1 MKTLI
6 ITVGNRQVGWRC
18 KDGIVRSF
26 GADGDPARK
35 GNVPSHLGELYQE
48 FGVQRGCH
56 DLEGKYRHSVRYL
69 SEIVYQHCQAK
80 KDFSPVVLLLDEQI
94 LAEHYATPTEPTDV
108 ILWGT
113 DQPES
118 VSWKFRAMDTCWLAQ
133 LMAGAIRQRYPH
145 LNVTVWNCSV
155 DVDDRKALWDLMKK
169 QLEQYIENLPEHDR
183 ATWHLQIQTKGSVPQ
198 LENWLS
204 MIAAILMRQY
214 LVDQI
219 IPIEPD
225 PSFDENTDSA
235 RSAEC
240 FEVVS
245 LGEVFWPLERERIAT
260 AWKRGDFTAAK
271 VLLEAHRDRHEA
283 LYQLADRLALAT
295 NWSIQD
301 FLKGI
306 QGERWLDQKATKA
319 VTHKAQR
326 QQWCEATVTRC
337 PNSET
342 ATSKFLKIWEFELL
356 IDLSLQQENYTLAFM
371 QFAQMLERL
380 LFWRCEQ
387 EDWRT
392 QGFLGEEFLQ
402 EGNYRDPTLGVLW
415 RAWAKAEQR
424 SPADSFVKKLETVNE
439 YRNGVV
445 HRNRAIGCKEL
456 TQLADVPLETS
467 PAGIHQG
474 LLNVLCQVL
483 NQDKMPEKGVAR
495 SLYEWGL
502 EQLR

>member
-18 KDGIVRSF
+18 NDGIVRSF
-26 GADGDPARK
+26 GADGSRKDP
-35 GNVPSHLGELYQE
+35 PHLDELYRE
-48 FGVQRGCH
+48 FGVERSCY
-56 DLEGKYRHSVRYL
+56 DAEGKYRYNVRYL
-69 SEIVYQHCQAK
+69 SEIVHQHCQAK
-80 KDFSPVVLLLDEQI
+80 NDFSRVVLLLDEKI
-94 LAEHYATPTEPTDV
+94 LAEHYATPTETAEV
-108 ILWGT
+108 IFWGT

-118 VSWKFRAMDTCWLAQ
+118 VGWQFYGMDTCWLAK
-133 LMAGAIRQRYPH
+133 LMAGAIQQRYPH
-145 LNVTVWNCSV
+145 LKTMVWNCSV
-155 DVDDRKALWDLMKK
+155 PVNDRQALWDFAEK
-169 QLEQYIENLPEHDR
+169 QLEQYIKHLPAPER
-183 ATWHLQIQTKGSVPQ
+183 ANWRLHIQTKGSVPQ
-198 LENWLS
+198 IADAVD
-204 MIAAILMRQY
+204 MMAAILMRQY
-214 LVDQI
+214 SVKQI
-219 IPIEPD
+219 IPIEPKPFFD
-225 PSFDENTDSA
+225 PSNQSA
-235 RSAEC
+235 RSAES

-245 LGEVFWPLERERIAT
+245 LGEVFWPLERQRIAT

-306 QGERWLDQKATKA
+306 QGEGWLDQDATRKAIP
-319 VTHKAQR
+319 KAQR
-326 QQWCEATVTRC
+326 QQWSQATVIRC

-342 ATSKFLKIWEFELL
+342 TTSKFLKIWEFELL

-380 LFWRCEQ
+380 LFWRSAK

-392 QGFLGEEFLQ
+392 QGHLGEEFLQ

-415 RAWAKAEQR
+415 RAWAKVEQR
-424 SPADSFVKKLETVNE
+424 SPDDSLVKKLANVNE

-445 HRNRAIGCKEL
+445 HRNRAISREEL
-456 TQLADVPLETS
+456 TQLAGVSLETA

-474 LLNVLCQVL
+474 LLNVLRQVL
-483 NQDKMPEKGVAR
+483 NQDQQLQKGVAR

-502 EQLR
+502 EQLK

>member
-26 GADGDPARK
+26 GADGSRKDP
-35 GNVPSHLGELYQE
+35 PHLDELYQE

-56 DLEGKYRHSVRYL
+56 DLEGKHRYNVRYL

-118 VSWKFRAMDTCWLAQ
+118 VGWQFYAMDTCWLAQ
-133 LMAGAIRQRYPH
+133 LMAGAIQQRYPH
-145 LNVTVWNCSV
+145 LNVTVWNCPV
-155 DVDDRKALWDLMKK
+155 DVNQRQALWDLAEK
-169 QLEQYIENLPEHDR
+169 QLEEYIERLPENG
-183 ATWHLQIQTKGSVPQ
+183 AGNWQLQIQTKGSVPQ
-198 LENWLS
+198 MADALN
-204 MIAAILMRQY
+204 MIAAVLMRQY
-214 LVDQI
+214 PVSKI
-219 IPIEPD
+219 IPVEPKPFFE
-225 PSFDENTDSA
+225 PSNQSA

-326 QQWCEATVTRC
+326 QQWREATVTRC

-392 QGFLGEEFLQ
+392 QGHLGEEFSQ

-424 SPADSFVKKLETVNE
+424 SPDDSFVKKLANVNE

-445 HRNRAIGCKEL
+445 HRNRAIGRKEL
-456 TQLADVPLETS
+456 TQLADVPPETS

-502 EQLR
+502 EQLNLI